1 MNRRNKYTFAA
12 LSLPY
17 SLICSSLFNLYFAQ
31 LIIAKK
37 FKIDFTKCNCKFYF
51 IVCHEFCLQKV
62 KRRCDKTSK
71 TSVVEAEKR
80 TNRASIDSEVFELP
94 LNSFVLE
101 PDYADITKRPRLISQ
116 PLPLQFIKLVR
127 PNRSDQLNKV
137 FTVFRRHQCKWPQ
150 WQC

>member
-31 LIIAKK
+31 FIIAKK

-62 KRRCDKTSK
+62 KKTV
-71 TSVVEAEKR
+71 T
-80 TNRASIDSEVFELP
+80 ASP
-94 LNSFVLE
+94 SF
-101 PDYADITKRPRLISQ
+101 TFQ
-116 PLPLQFIKLVR
+116 LVR
-127 PNRSDQLNKV
+127 PNWSNQLNKV
-137 FTVFRRHQCKWPQ
+137 FTVFRWH
-150 WQC
+150 